1 MLGRDKLLAKSSDV
15 ANKDVPDKIGNYP
28 INDPGGMYLGQAL
41 AGYGIVYNTRYI
53 AAHKIP
59 APVEWKDLLSPQWFG
74 HVGITSPSR
83 SGTMHLTVETILQ
96 GEGWDEGWSTLLR
109 MSGNSSAVTERSFGV
124 PDGVNNGQ
132 FGAGPV
138 IDFFGPVSYTH
149 LTLPTTPYV

>member
-1 MLGRDKLLAKSSDV
+1 
-15 ANKDVPDKIGNYP
+15 
-28 INDPGGMYLGQAL
+28 MYLGQAL

-74 HVGITSPSR
+74 HVGITSPAR

-124 PDGVNNGQ
+124 PA
-132 FGAGPV
+132 GAQMAYQV
-138 IDFFGPVSYTH
+138 D
-149 LTLPTTPYV
+149 TT